1 METKTVTVF
10 LERSNNE
17 NVLAVIFDGAK
28 EGMQEAFSL
37 LEDAIQDIKGI
48 RFMEFGAFRP
58 ENILVKFD
66 HVSWRRIVP
75 HIKESFI
82 KFFGKGIEFEEI
94 FF

>member
-1 METKTVTVF
+1 
-10 LERSNNE
+10 
-17 NVLAVIFDGAK
+17 
-28 EGMQEAFSL
+28 
-37 LEDAIQDIKGI
+37 
-48 RFMEFGAFRP
+48 MEFGAFRP

-82 KFFGKGIEFEEI
+82 KFFGKGIEFEER